1 MRWNSIAVLAALM
14 MVAAAGA
21 ARPDHQFA
29 KWMFAGK
36 LRREGQI
43 LRLFRAPLRCRAHR
57 QHPEQKVTPP
67 CRLLVSAEFL
77 PEDKAL
83 NYSFSPRP
91 QLPRPAR
98 HFNSNGNCGHF
109 RSSQVSAD
117 KMQISCDVDCDGGGM
132 SVELAH
138 ADKSTLLR
146 LDDIRIW
153 QNGKPEE
160 DGFDLTG
167 GADDR
172 VFRLD
177 RAPLD
182 DCRALIT
189 DRKELAAVRHK

>member
-1 MRWNSIAVLAALM
+1 MRYYSIAALAALTM
-14 MVAAAGA
+14 LAAAGTA
-21 ARPDHQFA
+21 QADEQYA
-29 KWMFAGK
+29 KRMFAENYDAQGK
-36 LRREGQI
+36 SYACFVRRYD
-43 LRLFRAPLRCRAHR
+43 AAHMA
-57 QHPEQKVTPP
+57 QHRKQTVTVMK
-67 CRLLVSAEFL
+67 LLVTAEMV
-77 PEDKAL
+77 PEDKHLSYYFRLGL
-83 NYSFSPRP
+83 NFRN
-91 QLPRPAR
+91 R
-98 HFNSNGNCGHF
+98 HGNFDSSGDCGHS